1 MKQLGKVGVVLL
13 AWACGQSVWAAVSGL
28 GTFTLDGG
36 TSVPISQGG
45 SVSGRYVAA
54 DGGGTGR
61 FTLTMNASNG
71 YTLPATVTG
80 GSNGL
85 MIVNNDSSTYN
96 DKFNYTLTL
105 NPDNPSIINTVKITQ
120 EPSGTTSRNNE
131 LARQTLSYTNDPAT
145 GSTAVA
151 TVAANPAVPL
161 FYNAMGDMFM
171 GQVGER
177 RTGLLGL
184 NFFTQRLYSQSFI
197 SNVPQSEPQLRVDSN
212 TSFYFYRLPDFAPLT
227 GTASTSGNKYS
238 TNNTV
243 TFMPNSDTTWFV
255 KNEIPLNY
263 DSAYGGVPSNPTT
276 INELAALTNLTK
288 PIALTEG
295 STIASGSSYLS
306 YGVENVS
313 SKYIINVKNPKSVTL
328 NYQGIMIGSS
338 NSKQSTKAVGE
349 TANEFITFGIESTAP
364 KYYIAGKVFNDS
376 NKNAQLDTNESG
388 IAGARIALTDCNGK
402 NIAVGSNT
410 ANPTT
415 SATDGSYSFTLD
427 SLPTNN
433 NLCLVETDHPDYPS
447 DTTKN
452 TIALT
457 LASDKYEYKDN
468 LFGDTTKEN
477 GLLVLEKYHQI
488 VDCNAPSL
496 RALDGGF
503 VQSVLTAKGQT
514 QCIAYRIK
522 ASNTGTLP
530 LDRVVITDKLPN
542 DRGRISTLRAMP
554 MAKLCIGGILDN
566 NCSDTQVKVSTDSN
580 TGTTI
585 YTQPFTL
592 APSGQPNSIAY
603 LYFNTLYQ
611 IR

>member
-1 MKQLGKVGVVLL
+1 M
-13 AWACGQSVWAAVSGL
+13 
-28 GTFTLDGG
+28 
-36 TSVPISQGG
+36 
-45 SVSGRYVAA
+45 
-54 DGGGTGR
+54 
-61 FTLTMNASNG
+61 SNWG
-71 YTLPATVTG
+71 
-80 GSNGL
+80 
-85 MIVNNDSSTYN
+85 
-96 DKFNYTLTL
+96 
-105 NPDNPSIINTVKITQ
+105 
-120 EPSGTTSRNNE
+120 
-131 LARQTLSYTNDPAT
+131 
-145 GSTAVA
+145 
-151 TVAANPAVPL
+151 
-161 FYNAMGDMFM
+161 
-171 GQVGER
+171 
-177 RTGLLGL
+177 
-184 NFFTQRLYSQSFI
+184 
-197 SNVPQSEPQLRVDSN
+197 
-212 TSFYFYRLPDFAPLT
+212 
-227 GTASTSGNKYS
+227 YS

-364 KYYIAGKVFNDS
+364 KYYIAGKVFNDT
-376 NKNAQLDTNESG
+376 NKNAQLDANESG

-402 NIAVGSNT
+402 NLAVGNNS

-415 SATDGSYSFTLD
+415 SAADGGYSFILD
-427 SLPTNN
+427 RLPTNKN
-433 NLCLVETDHPDYPS
+433 VCLVETNPPDYPS

-457 LASDKYEYKDN
+457 LASDKYEYKN
-468 LFGDTTKEN
+468 HHFGDTTKEN

-488 VDCNAPSL
+488 VDCNTPSL

-542 DRGRISTLRAMP
+542 DRGRISTLRATP
-554 MAKLCIGGILDN
+554 MAKLCIGGVLDDH
-566 NCSDTQVKVSTDSN
+566 CSN
-580 TGTTI
+580 TRVQANVDNTGITTI
-585 YTQPFTL
+585 STQPFML
-592 APSGQPNSIAY
+592 APRGQTNSTAY

>member
-36 TSVPISQGG
+36 ASVSISQGG

-61 FTLTMNASNG
+61 FTLTLNASNG

-85 MIVNNDSSTYN
+85 MIFNDQNNNSN
-96 DKFNYTLTL
+96 DKFSYTLSLT
-105 NPDNPSIINTVKITQ
+105 PDNPTLINTVKITQ
-120 EPSGTTSRNNE
+120 TPTGYSQVDGNSE
-131 LARQTLSYTNDPAT
+131 LARQTLSYTNDAAT
-145 GSTAVA
+145 GGTALAIVA
-151 TVAANPAVPL
+151 NNPAVPL

-171 GQVGER
+171 GADGGFEYGPFGGFINR
-177 RTGLLGL
+177 YYLKSNYNTGA
-184 NFFTQRLYSQSFI
+184 
-197 SNVPQSEPQLRVDSN
+197 EQLRSDSN
-212 TSFYFYRLPDFAPLT
+212 DTFYYYKFSDLTFDGDGSTVTNNIDGTTIIDFNLLDRNQRFSTTRNINLSWKSGSVGYLP
-227 GTASTSGNKYS
+227 S
-238 TNNTV
+238 TNLADV
-243 TFMPNSDTTWFV
+243 LQLTT
-255 KNEIPLNY
+255 
-263 DSAYGGVPSNPTT
+263 SAKPT
-276 INELAALTNLTK
+276 
-288 PIALTEG
+288 ALTEG
-295 STIASGSSYLS
+295 STIANGSSYLS
-306 YGVENVS
+306 YGVQNADSRYLIHVQ
-313 SKYIINVKNPKSVTL
+313 NPKSVTL
-328 NYQGIMIGSS
+328 TYQGIMNGTVLASGNI
-338 NSKQSTKAVGE
+338 TGE
-349 TANEFITFGIESTAP
+349 TVREWITFGIESTAP

-376 NKNAQLDTNESG
+376 NKNAQLDANESG

-402 NIAVGSNT
+402 NLAVGNNS

-415 SATDGSYSFTLD
+415 SAADGGYSFVLD
-427 SLPTNN
+427 SLPTNKN
-433 NLCLVETDHPDYPS
+433 VCLVETNTPNYPS

-457 LASDKYEYKDN
+457 LASDKYEYKN
-468 LFGDTTKEN
+468 HHFGDTTKEN

-488 VDCNAPSL
+488 VDCNTPSL

-542 DRGRISTLRAMP
+542 DRGRISTLRATP
-554 MAKLCIGGILDN
+554 MAKLCIGGVLDDH
-566 NCSDTQVKVSTDSN
+566 CSN
-580 TGTTI
+580 TRVQANVDNTGITTI
-585 YTQPFTL
+585 STQPFML
-592 APSGQPNSIAY
+592 APRGQTNSTAY

-611 IR
+611 IKQ